1 LLCIDPPFAKL
12 IRDSWFAKV
21 IIMSEDVVS
30 ERVVSENSGE
40 QIGELLDSLYRV
52 DSGRILATLI
62 RLLGDF
68 DLAEEAMHEAFAA
81 ALSLWPK
88 SGAPGNPR
96 PWLISTARFKA
107 IDTLRRRA
115 RFDESQDELVGY
127 LEAQSSSADRTN
139 AENSLA
145 DEFLEDDRL
154 RLIFTC
160 CHPSLAPEARV
171 ALTLREVCGLTTEEI
186 AKAFLT
192 TPRTLAQRIVRAK
205 AKIREERIPYEV
217 PTPQELP
224 ERLGA
229 VLQVIYLVF
238 NEGYSAAAGA
248 EVTRAEL
255 TGEAIRLGRLLVEL
269 QLTELRPEPEGVA
282 SKITAP
288 EVMGPEVL
296 GSEIMGLLS
305 LMLLQESRRAARTS
319 PTGEL
324 ILLENQDRSLWS
336 KEQIAEG
343 VALLEKALKYE
354 QKSRQFGSYTLQAAI
369 AAVHAEA
376 ESVAAT
382 DWRQI
387 VALYDQLLRIQ
398 PSPVVQLNRA
408 VAIAMRDGPEA
419 GLAHIDAVLERS
431 SGKQGDLAN
440 YYLAHSARADMYR
453 RLGRTAE
460 ARASYKKALALT
472 QQEPERQFLQERIRQ
487 LK

>member
-1 LLCIDPPFAKL
+1 MSERSPEQ
-12 IRDSWFAKV
+12 IRDQT
-21 IIMSEDVVS
+21 
-30 ERVVSENSGE
+30 R
-40 QIGELLDSLYRV
+40 ELLDSLYRV

-81 ALSLWPK
+81 ALSIWPQ
-88 SGAPGNPR
+88 SGVPGNPR

-107 IDTLRRRA
+107 IDALRRRTRLDA
-115 RFDESQDELVGY
+115 SQDELMRY
-127 LEAQSSSADRTN
+127 LEAQSSSAEAATELD
-139 AENSLA
+139 S
-145 DEFLEDDRL
+145 LEDDRL

-160 CHPSLAPEARV
+160 CHPALAPEARV

-192 TPRTLAQRIVRAK
+192 TPATLAQRIVRAK
-205 AKIREERIPYEV
+205 SKIRDTPIRYEV
-217 PTPQELP
+217 PSPQELP

-229 VLQVIYLVF
+229 VLHVIYLVF

-248 EVTRAEL
+248 EVTRTEL
-255 TGEAIRLGRLLVEL
+255 TGEAIRLGRLLTDL
-269 QLTELRPEPEGVA
+269 QPEA
-282 SKITAP
+282 
-288 EVMGPEVL
+288 EV
-296 GSEIMGLLS
+296 IGLLA

-324 ILLENQDRSLWS
+324 ILLENQNRSLWNR
-336 KEQIAEG
+336 EQIAEG
-343 VALLEKALKYE
+343 VALLEKAV
-354 QKSRQFGSYTLQAAI
+354 KSRRFGAYTLQAAI

-387 VALYDQLLRIQ
+387 AEIYDQLVRIQ
-398 PSPVVQLNRA
+398 PSPVVLLNRA

-419 GLAHIDAVLERS
+419 GLAQIDAVLE
-431 SGKQGDLAN
+431 QGELAN

-460 ARASYKKALALT
+460 ARSSYEKALALT
-472 QQEPERQFLQERIRQ
+472 QQEPERRFLALRLAELQ
-487 LK
+487 

>member
-1 LLCIDPPFAKL
+1 MTWALCINPPFAKL
-12 IRDSWFAKV
+12 IRGSWVAKV
-21 IIMSEDVVS
+21 VVMSERS
-30 ERVVSENSGE
+30 TE
-40 QIGELLDSLYRV
+40 QTRELLDSLYRV

-81 ALSLWPK
+81 ALSLWPR
-88 SGAPGNPR
+88 SGVPGNPR

-115 RFDESQDELVGY
+115 RFDASQDELVRY
-127 LEAQSSSADRTN
+127 LEAQLSSAERSD
-139 AENSLA
+139 EEDSLE
-145 DEFLEDDRL
+145 DGLEDDRL

-186 AKAFLT
+186 AKAFLI

-205 AKIREERIPYEV
+205 AKIRETPIPYEV

-229 VLQVIYLVF
+229 VLHVIYLVF

-248 EVTRAEL
+248 EVTRGEL
-255 TGEAIRLGRLLVEL
+255 TGEAIRLGRLLTEL
-269 QLTELRPEPEGVA
+269 QPEPEV
-282 SKITAP
+282 I
-288 EVMGPEVL
+288 
-296 GSEIMGLLS
+296 GLLS
-305 LMLLQESRRAARTS
+305 LMLLQESRHAARTS

-324 ILLENQDRSLWS
+324 ILLENQDRSLWNR
-336 KEQIAEG
+336 EQIAEG
-343 VALLEKALKYE
+343 VALLEKALK
-354 QKSRQFGSYTLQAAI
+354 SHRFGAYTLQAAI

-376 ESVAAT
+376 ESAAAT

-387 VALYDQLLRIQ
+387 VALYNRLVRIQ

-419 GLAHIDAVLERS
+419 GLTHIDALLEH
-431 SGKQGDLAN
+431 GELAN

-453 RLGRTAE
+453 RLVDIAHPASKGWDWTGLAE
-460 ARASYKKALALT
+460 AFSAEGGPGSVFGRRT
-472 QQEPERQFLQERIRQ
+472 RR
-487 LK
+487 